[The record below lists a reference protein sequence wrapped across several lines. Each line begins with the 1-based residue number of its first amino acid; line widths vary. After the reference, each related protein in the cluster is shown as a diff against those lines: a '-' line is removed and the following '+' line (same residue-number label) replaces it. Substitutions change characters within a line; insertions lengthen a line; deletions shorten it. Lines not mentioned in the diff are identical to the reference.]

1 MSIKIKQ
8 LVVNL
13 TAAPAKAPV
22 QEPALGFLERL
33 MAERFVNGLKA
44 EVAKR
49 NVTAG
54 CSTMAKQNTIIPA
67 IGAKWPGTEAK
78 YGGISLSKCGTK
90 LVHLIVW
97 PDTFKERV
105 SHEQA
110 IKKAE
115 EIAPN
120 WNSHLPTRYQG
131 ITLFTNLQDE
141 FDKDYYHWTL
151 DKTKDGKAAFVQ
163 YFADGY
169 QSWIDLVTS
178 NRVRAVSE
186 IPL

>member
-13 TAAPAKAPV
+13 TATPAKAPV
-22 QEPALGFLERL
+22 QEPALGFLER
-33 MAERFVNGLKA
+33 MMSERFVHGLRA
-44 EVAKR
+44 ESEKR
-49 NVTAG
+49 NRTFG
-54 CSTMAKQNTIIPA
+54 CGPTMKPNTIIPA

-78 YGGISLSKCGTK
+78 YSGISLSKCGTK

-105 SHEQA
+105 NHEQA

-115 EIAPN
+115 EIAPD

-131 ITLFTNLQDE
+131 ITLFTNLRDE
-141 FDKDYYHWTL
+141 FDKDCYHWL
-151 DKTKDGKAAFVQ
+151 LEKTKDGKGAFVQ
-163 YFADGY
+163 NFAYGY
-169 QSWIDLVTS
+169 QYWDYLDGDD
-178 NRVRAVSE
+178 RVRAVSE

>member
-22 QEPALGFLERL
+22 QEPALGFLERM
-33 MAERFVNGLKA
+33 MAERFVGGLGA
-44 EVAKR
+44 EFEKR
-49 NVTAG
+49 NRMFG
-54 CSTMAKQNTIIPA
+54 CGPTTKPNTIIPA
-67 IGAKWPGTEAK
+67 RGAKWPGTEAK
-78 YGGISLSKCGTK
+78 YAGISLSKCGTK

-115 EIAPN
+115 EIAPD

-131 ITLFTNLQDE
+131 IALFTNLRDE
-141 FDKDYYHWTL
+141 FDKDCYHWL
-151 DKTKDGKAAFVQ
+151 LEKTKDGKGAFIQ
-163 YFADGY
+163 LFASGD
-169 QSWIDLVTS
+169 QTWSSLV
-178 NRVRAVSE
+178 NNFRVRAVSE